1 MNCDPDEAF
10 CYFFISFTRG
20 AVAQHIQNTRGTRF
34 SNPEEERAQAE
45 LITAEHALA
54 AGRVVGYTSSTIL
67 AFSLVSSTCKATC
80 GK

>member
-1 MNCDPDEAF
+1 MKPF
-10 CYFFISFTRG
+10 VISLFLSRAARWLNISRTRG
-20 AVAQHIQNTRGTRF
+20 GLGF

-54 AGRVVGYTSSTIL
+54 AGRVVGYTSSTSL

>member
-1 MNCDPDEAF
+1 MKPF
-10 CYFFISFTRG
+10 VISLFLSRAARWLNISRTRG
-20 AVAQHIQNTRGTRF
+20 GLGF

-54 AGRVVGYTSSTIL
+54 AGL